1 MNINQYMKD
10 ISFLKLKNPTD
21 KRYSITKSKTSR
33 LILNKSF
40 EVFSLFLKSIER
52 RKKRL
57 DKTLNQEL
65 TTNPSQHYT
74 APMGIC

>member
-21 KRYSITKSKTSR
+21 KRYSITK
-33 LILNKSF
+33 LNQKPQGLFEKSF

-52 RKKRL
+52 RKKRT
-57 DKTLNQEL
+57 KRKKK
-65 TTNPSQHYT
+65 
-74 APMGIC
+74 